1 MNAKEILEAIKN
13 KVNEHFGTVENF
25 TEAKLADGITIVSW
39 DGELVQG
46 NVLYVIGEEGRV
58 PAPIGEHTF
67 EDGTVVVVGNAE
79 GMIQEVI
86 LPQAVEETPVTE
98 EQSQVN
104 EPTVEV
110 KVPKR
115 VIKSI
120 VEEQQ
125 FHLEIEDVEPITV
138 DLSPLFSQMK
148 EMRDELKKEKEF
160 NKEVF
165 ALVTKLADE
174 PVQER
179 TESTTASKRIT
190 KKEIK
195 EIFNNF
201 KK

>member
-39 DGELVQG
+39 DGDLVQG

-67 EDGTVVVVGNAE
+67 EDGTVVVVGNEE

-86 LPQAVEETPVTE
+86 LPQAVEETPEVE
-98 EQSQVN
+98 E
-104 EPTVEV
+104 EPNVEM

-115 VIKSI
+115 VTKSI
-120 VEEQQ
+120 VEEHQ
-125 FHLEIEDVEPITV
+125 FNEILKNE
-138 DLSPLFSQMK
+138 LSPLFSQIK
-148 EMRDELKKEKEF
+148 EIRDELKKEKEF

-165 ALVTKLADE
+165 ALVTKMADE
-174 PVQER
+174 PVQKR
-179 TESTTASKRIT
+179 TESNTASKRIT

>member
-179 TESTTASKRIT
+179 TESTTAPKRIT

>member
-39 DGELVQG
+39 DGDLVQG

-67 EDGTVVVVGNAE
+67 EDGTVVVVGNEE

-86 LPQAVEETPVTE
+86 LPQAVEETPEVE
-98 EQSQVN
+98 E
-104 EPTVEV
+104 EPNVEM

-115 VIKSI
+115 VTKSI
-120 VEEQQ
+120 VEEHQ
-125 FHLEIEDVEPITV
+125 FNEILKNE
-138 DLSPLFSQMK
+138 LSPLFSQIK
-148 EMRDELKKEKEF
+148 EIRDELKKEKEF

-165 ALVTKLADE
+165 ALVTKMADE

-179 TESTTASKRIT
+179 TESNTASKRIT

>member
-58 PAPIGEHTF
+58 PAPIAEHTF

-86 LPQAVEETPVTE
+86 LAQAVEETPVTE

-179 TESTTASKRIT
+179 TESTTAPKRIT